1 MDPRKIAIL
10 ALLVAVSVSTNY
22 AMISFYNVK
31 FMDLIVF
38 IGGFCFGPA
47 IGALTG
53 IFSWVVYGTLNP
65 AGFEIRIWLV
75 TMFSEA
81 MYGVIGGLMN
91 RTMLRDGDNALKER
105 ARSASIFFG
114 LLGMLLTFGYDL
126 ITNAVSG
133 YIWYESILVGIL
145 VGFVPFGLVHVLSN
159 AVFFGAGC
167 VPAIRIIGNLIGER
181 KNGSTA
187 K

>member
-1 MDPRKIAIL
+1 MNPRKIAIL
-10 ALLVAVSVSTNY
+10 ALLVAVSVGTNY

-31 FMDLIVF
+31 FMDFIVF
-38 IGGFCFGPA
+38 IGGFCFGPVV
-47 IGALTG
+47 GALTG

-91 RTMLRDGDNALKER
+91 RTMLRNGDNALKER

-159 AVFFGAGC
+159 AVFFGVGC
-167 VPAIRIIGNLIGER
+167 VPAIRIISNLFGGK
-181 KNGSTA
+181 KNGSAA

>member
-1 MDPRKIAIL
+1 MNPRKIAIL
-10 ALLVAVSVSTNY
+10 AMLVAVSVGTNY

-47 IGALTG
+47 VGALTG

-81 MYGVIGGLMN
+81 LYGVIGGLMN
-91 RTMLRDGDNALKER
+91 RTMLRDGENALKER

-114 LLGMLLTFGYDL
+114 LLGMLLTFSYDL

-133 YIWYESILVGIL
+133 YIWYQSILIGIL
-145 VGFVPFGLVHVLSN
+145 VGFVPFGLAHVLSN
-159 AVFFGAGC
+159 AVFFGVGC
-167 VPAIRIIGNLIGER
+167 VPAIRIISKLNGDK
-181 KNGSTA
+181 KNGSA
-187 K
+187 SK